1 LKVLILEDDNS
12 MIKLYNHW
20 LTKLKMEVE
29 TCPNGQ
35 TAMDTYF
42 KKDSI
47 PFDLIIADLHLEDDK
62 SGEQVVNFLENL
74 KNENEPKTPILFL
87 SAFIDHEIRVK
98 FKKEKHVKFM
108 EKKDIGYSS
117 FLQRVE
123 SLTSPNKKSSL

>member
-1 LKVLILEDDNS
+1 

-20 LTKLKMEVE
+20 LTKLDMEVE
-29 TCPNGQ
+29 CCPNGQ

-62 SGEQVVNFLENL
+62 TGEQVVNFLESL
-74 KNENEPKTPILFL
+74 KSKSDPKTPILFL
-87 SAFIDHEIRVK
+87 SAFIDQELRIK

-108 EKKDIGYSS
+108 EKKNIGYSN

-123 SLTSPNKKSSL
+123 SLTSPTKKSSL